1 MLYSHPEESTR
12 EERHVAELG
21 VGQKITYFELPDQQD
36 YPWSLSGQLEMGP
49 VMLIFYR
56 GDWSPYC
63 NGQLASY
70 ARKMEEFE
78 KRGAQ
83 IAGISVDPPSNNASM
98 VGKLLLPFPLLS
110 DPEGE
115 LARLFG
121 LWNKE
126 EGVAA
131 PSVVVIDQSGEV
143 RYLYSGADV
152 ADRPRDEEVL
162 AALDGL
168 DSGIERLTGGPAF
181 QVGATQAGETSIR
194 PERRPMEFDQLIPYY
209 RGVYF
214 TTEILKERFGGW
226 GRAGK
231 QAFEELD
238 AFQQMV
244 RSYIDALEET
254 IRLR

>member
-1 MLYSHPEESTR
+1 MAGLD
-12 EERHVAELG
+12 
-21 VGQKITYFELPDQQD
+21 VGQKMTYFELPDQQD

-49 VMLIFYR
+49 VMLIFYS

-70 ARKMEEFE
+70 ARRFEDFE

-83 IAGISVDPPSNNASM
+83 LAGISVDPPANNASM
-98 VGKLLLPFPLLS
+98 VGKLQLPFPLLS

-121 LWNKE
+121 LWNEK
-126 EGVAA
+126 EGVVA
-131 PSVVVIDQSGEV
+131 PSIVVVDQSGEV
-143 RYLYSGADV
+143 RYLYSGKDI

-168 DSGIERLTGGPAF
+168 DSGIERLTGGPEF
-181 QVGATQAGETSIR
+181 LVGATQAAESSVR
-194 PERRPMEFDQLIPYY
+194 PGRHAMEFEQLIPYY
-209 RGVYF
+209 RGVYY
-214 TTEILKERFGGW
+214 TTEILEERFGRR
-226 GRAGK
+226 GRAAK
-231 QAFEELD
+231 QALEELD

-254 IRLR
+254 IRLH

>member
-1 MLYSHPEESTR
+1 MLYSHPGELTR
-12 EERHVAELG
+12 EECHVAELD

-49 VMLIFYR
+49 VMLIFYS

-70 ARKMEEFE
+70 ARKIEEFE

-121 LWNKE
+121 LWNAE
-126 EGVAA
+126 EGVAV
-131 PSVVVIDQSGEV
+131 PSMVVI
-143 RYLYSGADV
+143 
-152 ADRPRDEEVL
+152 

-168 DSGIERLTGGPAF
+168 DSGIERLTGGPEF
-181 QVGATQAGETSIR
+181 QVGATQAGESSVR
-194 PERRPMEFDQLIPYY
+194 PERRAMEFEQLIPYY
-209 RGVYF
+209 RGVYY
-214 TTEILKERFGGW
+214 TTEILKERFKGW

-238 AFQQMV
+238 TFQQMV
-244 RSYIDALEET
+244 RSYIRALEET
-254 IRLR
+254 IKLR